1 MNSTSPIDTPV
12 EHPPTTFKYLPG
24 LDGVRAISVLAVMVF
39 HHYVIGGSEP
49 GWAPGGFLGV
59 EVFFVVSGYL
69 ITALLLTERRETGVI
84 GLRQFYV
91 RRARRL
97 LPALYVLLAIVT
109 AYALLFL
116 PDAISALKGDVVAAL
131 TYTSNWWQ
139 IIQDRSY
146 FAEAGRPALLKHLWS
161 LAIEEQFYIVWPA
174 ALMFG
179 LRRFGRQR
187 TLIATIVVAMSS
199 YVAMIFV
206 VHFGSIDHAY
216 YGTYTRMG
224 GLLLGA
230 AFAFVFAPYRIRGL
244 PGHGARIALDTAGV
258 LGLVFLLAT
267 FGVLKPFI
275 GFNGFTFPASQ
286 DEALSV
292 FHFGFL
298 FVDIATLLVIAAVV
312 HPASDLGRILG
323 CAPLVWVGKRS
334 YGLYLWHYP
343 IMCITRPG
351 LDFNGFFHLR
361 GWPVFVIRTGLSFL
375 AAELSYRFVETPIRQ
390 GAFARYRERL
400 SEARGEP
407 KQRLVRRGAVIGGA
421 LLLGAAMLGT
431 GLAAAQPQKT
441 ELAGSASDDGSKIDP
456 CILAQLEKKPAPA
469 GCATTTTAKQPATT
483 VTPTTNKTGTTTPG
497 KGTVKPPGK
506 GTTTTTAKP
515 SQRGGVLA
523 IGDSVMLG
531 AAGTMRNVVPGITV
545 DAIVSRQPGH
555 GAGIMEA
562 YKGAL
567 ALPDDVVIH
576 LGTNGRLTP
585 EMFDAMMNAAQG
597 RQVYWITAR
606 VPRVWE
612 AESNASIRQ
621 GVPRYKNAHLLDWKE
636 YAGCH
641 DDWFVNDGFHLRT
654 PGQTAYSYFIR
665 DGLNGVTSSKCVK

>member
-1 MNSTSPIDTPV
+1 MNSTPPTGTAV

-97 LPALYVLLAIVT
+97 LPALYVLLAVVV

-179 LRRFGRQR
+179 LRRFGRHR
-187 TLIATIVVAMSS
+187 TLIATVAIAFSS
-199 YVAMIFV
+199 YVLMILV
-206 VHFGSIDHAY
+206 VHFGGANSIDHAY

-244 PGHGARIALDTAGV
+244 PGHGARIALDAAGV
-258 LGLVFLLAT
+258 LGMVFLLAT

-292 FHFGFL
+292 FHFGFF
-298 FVDIATLLVIAAVV
+298 FVDVATLLVIAAVV

-323 CAPLVWVGKRS
+323 CKPLVWVGKRS

-351 LDFNGFFHLR
+351 LDFDGFFHLR

-400 SEARGEP
+400 SDTHGEP

-421 LLLGAAMLGT
+421 LLVGAAMLGT
-431 GLAAAQPQKT
+431 GLAAAEPQKT
-441 ELAGSASDDGSKIDP
+441 EQAAGATDDGSKMDP
-456 CILAQLEKKPAPA
+456 CIAAQLQNKPAPA
-469 GCATTTTAKQPATT
+469 GCATTTTAVATATT
-483 VTPTTNKTGTTTPG
+483 MTPTTTKATGVTTPG
-497 KGTVKPPGK
+497 KGTKPV
-506 GTTTTTAKP
+506 TTTTVKP
-515 SQRGGVLA
+515 SKGGGVLA

-531 AAGTMRNVVPGITV
+531 AASTMRNVVPGITV

-555 GAGIMEA
+555 GAEIMNA
-562 YKGAL
+562 YKNVM
-567 ALPDDVVIH
+567 ALPDNVVVH

-585 EMFDAMMNAAQG
+585 DMFDAMMGAAAG
-597 RQVYWITAR
+597 RQVYWLTTR
-606 VPRVWE
+606 VPRTWE
-612 AESNASIRQ
+612 AESNASIRD

-641 DDWFVNDGFHLRT
+641 EDWFVNDGFHLRT

-665 DGLNGVTSSKCVK
+665 DGLNGVTSSKCIK